1 MNGTTDGISLRC
13 LLDLLPREQVGVE
26 PLSDTSE
33 AQLSKQ
39 KKPRDRAFQK
49 RVRERMTK
57 TGEAYQLAAR
67 RLTGE
72 DGSAD
77 SLVPPEKP
85 AHLRTHEE
93 FDAEIRR
100 RRAAPPLRP
109 QYPLEIT
116 ATEAA
121 FGFED
126 RLVRTPM
133 RMANEPD
140 RMHAVAVE
148 LSGIVGHF
156 FAIKLLN
163 GGYEIR
169 GIEGGHESALESF
182 SSLDELSQRY
192 GSYRRIIPDPSLQTT
207 HLPRLRLATAI
218 SERFPSDFAEAV
230 YFADPTTGGP
240 RSSLMVVFGDV
251 QFEIIDDRVRYARFI
266 VDYFELPRK
275 QHDPAGR
282 LRGEVTWPVG
292 ATLEEDKLFMDQL
305 VLVELHATAFRPVGQ
320 GTGSRRRNKALLTM
334 MQHLRDHTGE
344 VEIDDAPHT
353 AGDARPLED
362 PVAYLYVLEDGRR
375 GFPRAEPALKAR
387 VTDDECAHLLR
398 AGAWRVVRDQVA
410 STEAARA

>member
-1 MNGTTDGISLRC
+1 MWN
-13 LLDLLPREQVGVE
+13 

-49 RVRERMTK
+49 RVRERMIR

-67 RLTGE
+67 RLTGD

-77 SLVPPEKP
+77 SLVPPESP
-85 AHLRTHEE
+85 GDLRTHEE

-100 RRAAPPLRP
+100 RRAALPLRRLE
-109 QYPLEIT
+109 YPLEIT
-116 ATEAA
+116 AAEAA
-121 FGFED
+121 FGFVD
-126 RLVRTPM
+126 RLVRTPR

-156 FAIKLLN
+156 FAIKLSN

-169 GIEGGHESALESF
+169 GFEGGQEGALESF

-192 GSYRRIIPDPSLQTT
+192 GSYRRIAPDPNLPWRGSEDQAT
-207 HLPRLRLATAI
+207 HLPRVRLGRAI
-218 SERFPSDFAEAV
+218 SERFRSDFAEAV

-240 RSSLMVVFGDV
+240 LTSLMVVFGDV

-266 VDYFELPRK
+266 VDYVELPLK
-275 QHDPAGR
+275 QHEPAGR
-282 LRGEVTWPVG
+282 LRGEVSWPIG
-292 ATLEEDKLFMDQL
+292 ATLHEDKLFAEQL

-320 GTGSRRRNKALLTM
+320 RTGSRTRNKAFLTM

-353 AGDARPLED
+353 AGDARPVED
-362 PVAYLYVLEDGRR
+362 QVAYLYVLEDGRR
-375 GFPRAEPALKAR
+375 GFPRGKPALKAR
-387 VTDDECAHLLR
+387 ITDDECAHLLR
-398 AGAWRVVRDQVA
+398 AGAWRVVRDQSA
-410 STEAARA
+410 STESARA